1 MNQSTAVPAAVTPK
15 GGLALGFEQRQ
26 AHKKMLIDSTKSH
39 PAGQIVRKKKMRG
52 NIKNQTKYL
61 LFESGIFR
69 PGEPKH
75 EAKDK
80 AREALKEEGKSATWK
95 NIGAKIGIYSYK
107 TANDYREV
115 WQEIGQWAKETHK
128 VRDLEKL
135 TGRHVSEWLTE
146 KAQQLVAWRTLQH
159 SSAALAKMELALNQY
174 SEKMG
179 KGIKYNFR
187 DAADKVKAE
196 YKEVLKADDKL
207 RAYKN
212 PEQLKQNVW
221 SERYQVAAALQH
233 EGGLRVREAALIK
246 PDQVK
251 GNKITVKGKGGKIR
265 AVAVSQKTSERL
277 RAWMDQNG
285 GIYKI
290 KDVNKYREALK
301 EAAWESEQEYQ
312 GSHGL
317 RWNYAQQRMKDL
329 QSAGQTYE
337 KAMVQV
343 SQELGHERAS
353 ITEHYLR

>member
-1 MNQSTAVPAAVTPK
+1 MTQLQSPGGAKNTRENKVRGSIK
-15 GGLALGFEQRQ
+15 G
-26 AHKKMLIDSTKSH
+26 
-39 PAGQIVRKKKMRG
+39 
-52 NIKNQTKYL
+52 QTKHL
-61 LFESGIFR
+61 LQASGIFR
-69 PGEPKH
+69 PGESKH

-80 AREALKEEGKSATWK
+80 AREALKVEGKSATWK
-95 NIGAKIGIYSYK
+95 NIGTKIGIYSYK
-107 TANDYREV
+107 TAKDYREV
-115 WQEIGQWAKETHK
+115 WQEIGTWAKQTHK
-128 VRDLEKL
+128 IRDLEKI
-135 TGRHVSEWLTE
+135 TGEHVSEWLTE
-146 KAQQLVAWRTLQH
+146 KAQQVVAWRTLQH

-179 KGIKYNFR
+179 KGIKYNYR
-187 DAADKVKAE
+187 EAADKVKAE
-196 YKEVLKADDKL
+196 YKEVLKADDKS

-221 SERYQVAAALQH
+221 SERYQIAAALQH

-246 PDQVK
+246 GDQVK
-251 GNKITVKGKGGKIR
+251 GNNITVRGKGGKVR
-265 AVAVSQKTSERL
+265 TVAVSQKTMDRL

-317 RWNYAQQRMKDL
+317 RWNYAQKRMKDL
-329 QSAGQTYE
+329 QASGRTYE
-337 KAMVQV
+337 QAMVQV
-343 SQELGHERAS
+343 SNELGHERAS